1 MGTHSNSR
9 AAVDRL
15 RHPRL
20 NTESQ
25 RSSWHGAERPPSLG
39 FFYNLPPKAP
49 HKSVYIFIDKLFLS
63 FYTVKWDYVVKSITQ
78 KQNSHPRFLHTRMI
92 LHRFNVNFFANSCK
106 FYAKTI
112 SRVYTY
118 H

>member
-1 MGTHSNSR
+1 MRAHSNSR

-25 RSSWHGAERPPSLG
+25 RSSWHGAERPPWPFLQPSAES
-39 FFYNLPPKAP
+39 LPPE
-49 HKSVYIFIDKLFLS
+49 SVYIFVDKLFLS

-78 KQNSHPRFLHTRMI
+78 K
-92 LHRFNVNFFANSCK
+92 
-106 FYAKTI
+106 
-112 SRVYTY
+112 
-118 H
+118 